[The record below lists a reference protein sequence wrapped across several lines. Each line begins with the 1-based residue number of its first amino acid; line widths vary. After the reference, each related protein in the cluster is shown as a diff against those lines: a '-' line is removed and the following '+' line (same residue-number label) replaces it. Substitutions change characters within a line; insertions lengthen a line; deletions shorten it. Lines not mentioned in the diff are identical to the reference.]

1 MIIAIT
7 GLSGSGKNTLGEL
20 VANEFNLKI
29 VCPTFKDL
37 AKAENMSLM
46 EFQKKAEKDPDIDF
60 KFDKVL
66 KEQAKKDCV
75 VTTWLG
81 PWIVENADIKIKLH
95 ASAKTRAQRVLGR
108 DKMGNISEA
117 IEHIKNRDEQNR
129 SRYKKIYGIDI
140 YENDIFDAVLS
151 SEKFSPKELLEI
163 VKKIVE
169 VKTKGKR

>member
-20 VANEFNLKI
+20 VAKEFDLKI

-46 EFQKKAEKDPDIDF
+46 EFQKKAEKDPNIDF

-66 KEQAKKDCV
+66 KEQAKRDCV

-81 PWIVENADIKIKLH
+81 PWIIENAEIKIKLH

-108 DKMGNISEA
+108 DKMGNINEA
-117 IEHIKNRDEQNR
+117 IEHIKSRDEQNR

-169 VKTKGKR
+169 VKTKQKK